1 MRLNVFL
8 KFPSY
13 IVRSLTANER
23 GIRMEG
29 IIPAFRDSLW
39 GPGSDL
45 IKECGELVLDELLE
59 NEAIKGIPVVSII
72 SNACKAIY
80 SLQERHFIKQ
90 TLSFIESF
98 NAGTADPDKIT
109 KYVQKLQNNP
119 KKQEEELGRVL
130 ILLDRQIEEM
140 QAKILARFY
149 FAYVMEN
156 ISWEKFCEL
165 SEANRRM
172 FVSDYAVLRTA
183 YDSHGINLI
192 STDQSILYQ
201 IDRLVSLGLL
211 ENTNR
216 MGGIQ
221 ILSFDDAVSPE
232 EEKHITITSFGQIFC
247 QYMSDI

>member
-1 MRLNVFL
+1 
-8 KFPSY
+8 
-13 IVRSLTANER
+13 
-23 GIRMEG
+23 MEG
-29 IIPAFRDSLW
+29 IIPAFRDSLC

-80 SLQERHFIKQ
+80 SLRERNLIKQ

-98 NAGTADPDKIT
+98 RAGTADPDKIT

-149 FAYVMEN
+149 LAYVMEN

-183 YDSHGINLI
+183 YDGHGINLNNI
-192 STDQSILYQ
+192 DQGVLYQ
-201 IDRLVSLGLL
+201 VDRLVSLGLL

-216 MGGIQ
+216 MGGTLFLHIVNV
-221 ILSFDDAVSPE
+221 ANPE
-232 EEKHITITSFGQIFC
+232 EEKHITVTSFGKIFC
-247 QYMSDI
+247 QYLSDV